1 MNKHTSGRSTG
12 LLRDALL
19 IGIAVATAVLAC
31 VAGSAFADVGSRG
44 DTQNP
49 WGNGVASHVA
59 NFKH

>member
-1 MNKHTSGRSTG
+1 MKKHTSGRSTG

-31 VAGSAFADVGSRG
+31 VAGSAFADVGSYG
-44 DTQNP
+44 NTPDP
-49 WGNGVASHVA
+49 WGDGVASHIA